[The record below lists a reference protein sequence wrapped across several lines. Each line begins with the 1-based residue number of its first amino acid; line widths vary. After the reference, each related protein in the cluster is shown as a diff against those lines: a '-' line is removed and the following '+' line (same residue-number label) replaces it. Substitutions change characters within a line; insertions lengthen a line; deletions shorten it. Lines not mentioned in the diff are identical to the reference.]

1 MALPASRA
9 DGAYTDLPRML
20 KMKSMQ
26 FLTAFGGACA
36 VMWVLS
42 ETVWLD
48 YPEGCW
54 PERAVEPLPSDVL
67 NLPELPDLPD
77 LPDQPDSEQQIEEFR

>member
-1 MALPASRA
+1 MAIPASWA
-9 DGAYTDLPRML
+9 DGAYTDIPCLL
-20 KMKSMQ
+20 KMKSMR

-36 VMWVLS
+36 VMCVLS

-54 PERAVEPLPSDVL
+54 PEHTVEPLPSHALFLPQLLD
-67 NLPELPDLPD
+67 LPELH
-77 LPDQPDSEQQIEEFR
+77 DSEQQIKVFR